1 MSAVHF
7 HCPTCQTPLR
17 LENRALFLGR
27 TFSCPDCS
35 AILLIE
41 PRGHDGV
48 SARIIAPAA
57 TETGPLRNPPA
68 SARSKRPTATLQPDA
83 QPNFSAALQ
92 PHNTVVDR
100 LSRRPALIGW
110 SVAVLFAV
118 ILFAVIQSSD
128 DATAPNVPH
137 KESSNEVV
145 ANKSTDGSES
155 VSLTAMPP
163 PVSPDRL
170 SDHAEVAAPV
180 PNDNPMPSGIK
191 PAEVKLDEAKVADDK
206 ADKAKTEE
214 PMPKANNA
222 ANEPPVEPTPKPPP
236 IISDETINARL
247 NQKVAS
253 FDQSKPI
260 PFIKLLDLLEDLAG
274 VPIVWD
280 LETVDD
286 KQLQKSVS
294 LKLQQTTVGAILDAV
309 LKQVGLSRRVGN
321 GQIEL
326 VPTEVVTSP
335 KPE

>member
-1 MSAVHF
+1 M
-7 HCPTCQTPLR
+7 
-17 LENRALFLGR
+17 
-27 TFSCPDCS
+27 
-35 AILLIE
+35 LLIE

-48 SARIIAPAA
+48 SARFIAPAA
-57 TETGPLRNPPA
+57 TEARPLRNPSA
-68 SARSKRPTATLQPDA
+68 SARSNPTAKRPAATLQT
-83 QPNFSAALQ
+83 AALLSHSASFQ
-92 PHNTVVDR
+92 TRGKVLDI

-110 SVAVLFAV
+110 SVAALFAV

-137 KESSNEVV
+137 KESSNEFV

-170 SDHAEVAAPV
+170 SDQAEVAAPV
-180 PNDNPMPSGIK
+180 PNDNPMPSEIK

-206 ADKAKTEE
+206 ADKTKTEE
-214 PMPKANNA
+214 PMPKANTA
-222 ANEPPVEPTPKPPP
+222 ANEPPVEPAPKSPP

-253 FDQSKPI
+253 FDQSKPV

-274 VPIVWD
+274 VSIVWD

-326 VPTEVVTSP
+326 VPTDIVTSP
-335 KPE
+335 KPD